1 MQCELDEEFIARWE
15 TKRND
20 RTAEINSS
28 SLRADS
34 MASVVVN

>member
-28 SLRADS
+28 SNS